1 MDRLSR
7 FLPSFGD
14 SQTASVTPSTEL
26 STNSNGGSQDELL
39 GLQRIMA
46 DAQNP
51 KRPVIGSWMMFP
63 GASLAR
69 MIAQMGYDF
78 VVIDCEHGNIDDAAM
93 HASVGAIAAENCS
106 PLVRIPAPEYAY
118 VKRALDTGAHGIL
131 VPFMNTAEE
140 ARKLV
145 SYAKFPAQTK
155 STQTSISNSSSSLS
169 GVRGVG
175 SPFAPAI
182 FRQTFPEYVRTAN
195 RNTFIAVQIETLQGL
210 EICEEI
216 AKVDGIDMLFIGP
229 NDLASSMGY
238 PSHEHESIPEVQE
251 AIKRILAASHNA
263 GKYAGM
269 FCTAAEHVRVRFAQ
283 GFDLMNLAG
292 DVVALTQWNATE
304 LGKLDDINSRKRK
317 KTSQSIATTRNDA
330 DDCIN
335 YFRGVY

>member
-1 MDRLSR
+1 MDRISR
-7 FLPSFGD
+7 FLPGFGAAAGTD
-14 SQTASVTPSTEL
+14 TTEPD
-26 STNSNGGSQDELL
+26 TNNPGVFCDELL
-39 GLQRIMA
+39 GLQRVMA

-78 VVIDCEHGNIDDAAM
+78 IVVDCEHGNIDDAAM
-93 HASVGAIAAENCS
+93 HASVGAIAAEGCS
-106 PLVRIPAPEYAY
+106 PLVRVPAPEYAY

-131 VPFMNTAEE
+131 APFMNTAEE

-145 SYAKFPAQTK
+145 SYAKFPAQAK
-155 STQTSISNSSSSLS
+155 SIETSALASAPLS

-175 SPFAPAI
+175 SPFAPAV

-195 RNTFIAVQIETLQGL
+195 RNTFVAVQIETLPGL
-210 EICEEI
+210 ENCEEI

-238 PSHEHESIPEVQE
+238 PSHLHESIPEVQE
-251 AIKRILAASHNA
+251 AIKRILAAAHNA

-269 FCTAAEHVRVRFAQ
+269 FCTEAAHVRARFEQ

-304 LGKLDDINSRKRK
+304 LGKLSDINKGK
-317 KTSQSIATTRNDA
+317 GKENVVFGQT
-330 DDCIN
+330 
-335 YFRGVY
+335 YY